1 MPEHHHHDQQQHH
14 QSHSHEEGAHAH
26 AGHGAVAHAP
36 SADARLQYTR
46 AYEAA
51 IPAADRSVVQVDLE
65 AREADWEFVPG
76 RATRAWGFNGQVPGP
91 TIEARVGDVLE
102 VRLTNRLPEPTTIH
116 WHGLRIPAPMDGTD
130 MVQHPIGPGESFT
143 YRFRLPD
150 AGTFWYHP
158 HSNEVVQLE
167 RGLYGALVV
176 RGPNEPQLDADRVL
190 VIDDVALDRKGQI
203 KPPGWWIE
211 HHDGRQGDTR
221 LVNGRKEPELA
232 IAAGQIER
240 WRIVNASSARY
251 VRLSIGGRPFTL
263 IGTDGGLIDAP
274 VTMSEVLLTPG
285 DRVELAVG
293 PFAEGEV
300 LSVDALRYDR
310 RTVARAR
317 NERFATLR
325 VGPAAPSR
333 AAIPAK
339 LRDIEPLVTG
349 PVTPTREV
357 HLGFKLSME
366 HGVDFT
372 VNKELHHR
380 DQPVKA
386 GELQVWDVVNDTM
399 MDHPFH
405 LHGFFF
411 QVLEVDGEPPAFL
424 SWEDTVNVPPK
435 SRVRI
440 AWLPDDRPGE
450 WMYHCHILE
459 HHESGMMGHFAVV
472 PAGEEGSV
480 APVAD
485 HAHHADHH
493 DHHHHHDHSS

>member
-1 MPEHHHHDQQQHH
+1 MPDRHEHDAHDHDAH
-14 QSHSHEEGAHAH
+14 GHDAHNHGPHAH
-26 AGHGAVAHAP
+26 AAHGHGHVAHGPVTHAP
-36 SADARLQYTR
+36 PADALVAYTR

-51 IPAADRSVVQVDLE
+51 VPAADRSVVEVDLE
-65 AREADWEFVPG
+65 AGEIDWEFVPG

-102 VRLTNRLPEPTTIH
+102 VRLTNRLPEPTVIH
-116 WHGLRIPAPMDGTD
+116 WHGLRVPAAMDGTD
-130 MVQHPIGPGESFT
+130 MVQRPIEPGATFT
-143 YRFRLPD
+143 YRFTLPD

-158 HSNEVVQLE
+158 HMNETVQLE
-167 RGLYGALVV
+167 RGLYGAIVV
-176 RGPNEPQLDADRVL
+176 RGEGEPRLDAERVL
-190 VIDDVALDRKGQI
+190 VLDDVALDRHGQI

-211 HHDGRQGDTR
+211 HHDGRQGGIR
-221 LVNGRKEPELA
+221 LVNGKKEPELT

-251 VRLSIGGRPFTL
+251 IRLSIGGRPFTI
-263 IGTDGGLIDAP
+263 IGTDGGLIDRP
-274 VTMSEVLLTPG
+274 VTVTEVLLTPA

-300 LSVDALRYDR
+300 LSVDALRYER
-310 RTVARAR
+310 RTMARPHD
-317 NERFATLR
+317 ERFATLR

-333 AAIPAK
+333 AAIPSR

-357 HLGFKLSME
+357 HLGIRPSLK
-366 HGVDFT
+366 HGVDFL
-372 VNKELHHR
+372 VNKEQHHR
-380 DQPVKA
+380 DEPVKV
-386 GELQVWDVVNDTM
+386 GQLQVWDVVNDTL

-411 QVLEVDGEPPAFL
+411 QVLEVDGEPPAYR

-435 SRVRI
+435 ARVRI
-440 AWLPDDRPGE
+440 AWMPDARPGE

-459 HHESGMMGHFAVV
+459 HHESGMMGHFEVV
-472 PAGEEGSV
+472 R
-480 APVAD
+480 
-485 HAHHADHH
+485 
-493 DHHHHHDHSS
+493 